1 MAAISRALTGSLLL
15 NLLSIPAFAAPGA
28 DLPGGVSL
36 RPGQQ
41 AAVDLVYEGK
51 PLQPDEAR
59 ALGLDLSTLNPIDDS
74 VLWRDDYPKTDLP
87 VDAAELGLNLNED
100 EVEFIDADAAPSGRV
115 IFIGQKKRPNGEVRT
130 YRFLLDDKG
139 HNLLLRK
146 TLLRKIGYRVPAMA
160 RQARLRV
167 KFSGAFSKR
176 EFINE
181 HIKKRIF
188 KDPNRWLVSDPQ
200 SDDEYLSFQ
209 DLIVLK
215 NATDWYY
222 NLAYG
227 NMAEGVVQ
235 GRRLF
240 NSLLVPY
247 TLTDAP
253 ESLNLM
259 SWTGVDIFNDQV
271 IFPYEYRDLF
281 KPSLDDA
288 RWMARRIMRL
298 TEKDWTE
305 IVRSADL
312 PPEPAALLL
321 EILKSRRN
329 TLRDALKLEAAYA
342 DLPADLN
349 VSLGDR
355 LKEGK
360 LVGGRKWEGYG
371 RQFAGEDPE
380 SPLSLAE
387 KVGLMK
393 SVALSNAISNGI
405 TEFNLRFMP
414 GTDLGYK
421 IFDHQL
427 DVSAQQLGEFI
438 RTGKVSE
445 TPFGFWKTPFSNVD
459 VITARALVTGSYMGA
474 ENNMQLADT
483 IGLSADAGLF
493 FLGEGL
499 PVKMTASAR
508 AKIRALLTYTHLKP
522 IKSIR
527 ASLKEPL
534 SNILVPY
541 LKYKSTDPLRAI
553 MDMESKVR
561 RGEYTKEMFDEE
573 IKSHFEEFEKSFGPG
588 ESYIISFLAGPGAEL
603 SVGKGIAEDLQAY
616 VKFKSEMSA
625 VSRVHIYRKDKHTV
639 HVYIDPTLINEYSAY
654 FGLRAK
660 IPILELGYDRKD
672 GTGWTNYFSFN
683 IDPNLE
689 MNPRFFDNV
698 TAVAAALM
706 GAPASFLTSLQ
717 NPWRLAHS
725 FGDGRFN
732 FNLLMFKNVKADTSN
747 RIRAIDPEGNEA
759 RYARRTRGQR
769 GGIEYQGVILDVANA
784 IIAEK
789 HQGTNLR
796 LSVTQ
801 SGNPGDTIYGK
812 SVLRQATA
820 EARFAPGA
828 IDLDNVFTAVNYR
841 WKGWE
846 IGRKGL
852 EAIFDDIERMFGR
865 KLFEKPSLNTTT
877 RAQLYSVDVQVALYK
892 RAIEHLLEISEDRV
906 EELFKLYGR
915 ELVAGDEYGR
925 PHPWAQWLTG
935 DLKDMRRALHRND
948 YQRFIDELSAVM
960 ETAETQLEFEGFK
973 ELVGGIDNL
982 FIQGVLR
989 GFRVNAENGQE
1000 DVRPISLGRIGA
1012 FEPRGPIAVLQSNT
1026 GISNGELLLHWLV
1039 NPL

>member
-1 MAAISRALTGSLLL
+1 M
-15 NLLSIPAFAAPGA
+15 AAPGA

-36 RPGQQ
+36 KPGQQ
-41 AAVDLVYEGK
+41 AAVDLIHQGRR
-51 PLQPDEAR
+51 LQPDEAR
-59 ALGLDLSTLNPIDDS
+59 ALGIDLSTLNPVEDS
-74 VLWRDDYPKTDLP
+74 ILWRDEYPKTDLP
-87 VDAAELGLNLNED
+87 DDVSELGLDLKED
-100 EVEFIDADAAPSGRV
+100 EVEFIDSDTAPSGRV
-115 IFIGQKKRPNGEVRT
+115 IFIGQKKSANGEVRM

-167 KFSGAFSKR
+167 KFAGAFSKR

-188 KDPNRWLVSDPQ
+188 KDPHRWLVSDPQ
-200 SDDEYLSFQ
+200 SEDEYLTFQ

-215 NATDWYY
+215 NTTDWYY

-240 NSLLVPY
+240 SSLLVPY

-259 SWTGVDIFNDQV
+259 SWTGVDIFNEQV

-298 TEKDWTE
+298 NENDWAE
-305 IVRSADL
+305 IVQSAGL
-312 PPEPAALLL
+312 PAEPAILLL
-321 EILKSRRN
+321 EILKNRRN
-329 TLRDALKLEAAYA
+329 TLRDALKLETAYA
-342 DLPADLN
+342 DLPANLN
-349 VSLGDR
+349 VSYGER
-355 LKEGK
+355 LREGK

-380 SPLSLAE
+380 SPLSMAE
-387 KVGLMK
+387 KIGLVK

-414 GTDLGYK
+414 RTDLGFK
-421 IFDHQL
+421 VFDHQL
-427 DVSAQQLGEFI
+427 DVAAHQFAEFI

-445 TPFGFWKTPFSNVD
+445 VPLGFWKTPFFNVD
-459 VITARALVTGSYMGA
+459 VITARALVTGSYMGT

-483 IGLSADAGLF
+483 IGLSLDGGLF

-499 PVKMTASAR
+499 PVKMTASAKLR
-508 AKIRALLTYTHLKP
+508 LRTVLTYTHLKP
-522 IKSIR
+522 ITSIR

-541 LKYKSTDPLRAI
+541 LKYKATDPLQAI
-553 MDMESKVR
+553 MDMEPRVR
-561 RGEYTKEMFDEE
+561 RGEYDKEKFAEE
-573 IKSHFEEFEKSFGPG
+573 IKTHFEKFAESFGPG
-588 ESYIISFLAGPGAEL
+588 ESFIISFMAGPGGEL
-603 SVGKGIAEDLQAY
+603 SVGKGLAEDLQAY
-616 VKFKSEMSA
+616 VKFKDDLNGI
-625 VSRVHIYRKDKHTV
+625 SRVHIYRRDKNTV
-639 HVYIDPTLINEYSAY
+639 HVYVDPMFMNDFSVY

-660 IPILELGYDRKD
+660 IPILEIGYDRKA

-683 IDPNLE
+683 IDPDLE
-689 MNPRFFDNV
+689 KNPKFFENI
-698 TAVAAALM
+698 TAVSAALQ
-706 GAPASFLTSLQ
+706 GASKSFLNSMQ
-717 NPWRLAHS
+717 SPWRLNHD
-725 FGDGRFN
+725 FGDGRMN
-732 FNLLMFKNVKADTSN
+732 FNLLVFKNVKANTSN
-747 RIRAIDPEGNEA
+747 KIRAIDPEGNEA
-759 RYARRTRGQR
+759 QYARRTRGQR
-769 GGIEYQGVILDVANA
+769 SGIEYQSVLLDVANA

-789 HQGTNLR
+789 YQGTNTR

-812 SVLRQATA
+812 SVMRQALA
-820 EARFAPGA
+820 EARFAPGP
-828 IDLDNVFTAVNYR
+828 IDLENVFTTVNYR

-852 EAIFDDIERMFGR
+852 EAIFDDIEKMFG
-865 KLFEKPSLNTTT
+865 KKMFQKPSLNTTT
-877 RAQLYSVDVQVALYK
+877 KAQLYSVDVQVALYR
-892 RAIEHLLEISEDRV
+892 RAVEHLLSVPDDQVR
-906 EELFKLYGR
+906 ELFKYYGR
-915 ELVAGDEYGR
+915 EMIANDETGGS
-925 PHPWAQWLTG
+925 HPWAEWLIG
-935 DLKDMRRALHRND
+935 DLWDMRRALRRND
-948 YQRFIDELSAVM
+948 YQRFIDELAAVM

-973 ELVGGIDNL
+973 SLVGGIDNL

-989 GFRVNAENGQE
+989 GFRVNSENGTE
-1000 DVRPISLGRIGA
+1000 DVRPISLGQIGGH
-1012 FEPRGPIAVLQSNT
+1012 EPRGPISVLQMNT